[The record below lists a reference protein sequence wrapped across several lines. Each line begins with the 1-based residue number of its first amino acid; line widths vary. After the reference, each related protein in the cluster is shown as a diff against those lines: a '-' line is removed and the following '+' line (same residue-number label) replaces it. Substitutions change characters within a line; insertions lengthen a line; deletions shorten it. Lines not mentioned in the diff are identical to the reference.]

1 MNWFDS
7 TFFKTG
13 EDVPFNPGIIRR
25 LTAWSRK
32 LKSEKN
38 VREEKMSRM
47 IDIKN
52 SEPMWTLYDQRID
65 GRIDDTANI
74 AGLRR
79 VGSGNQNGRKMVDR
93 RKHQRFQVKK
103 DAVAF
108 IRSIRV
114 DPIRIKEL
122 SMGEIGFAVIKS
134 NPSKLGRIKD
144 LSISGLAFHYIDNRK
159 TQAGEPFKLDILL
172 ADCGFYLENLSFE
185 PISDFELDDDFS
197 FNSIKTKRLGIKF
210 KELTFN
216 QVSKLKYLIRNYTS
230 GIQPGLPLHKTI
242 LSS

>member
-1 MNWFDS
+1 MNWFES

-79 VGSGNQNGRKMVDR
+79 VGSGDQNGKNMVDR
-93 RKHQRFQVKK
+93 REHQRFQVKK

-108 IRSIRV
+108 IRSYV
-114 DPIRIKEL
+114 PIR
-122 SMGEIGFAVIKS
+122 SG
-134 NPSKLGRIKD
+134 SK
-144 LSISGLAFHYIDNRK
+144 N
-159 TQAGEPFKLDILL
+159 
-172 ADCGFYLENLSFE
+172 
-185 PISDFELDDDFS
+185 
-197 FNSIKTKRLGIKF
+197 
-210 KELTFN
+210 
-216 QVSKLKYLIRNYTS
+216 
-230 GIQPGLPLHKTI
+230 
-242 LSS
+242 

>member
-1 MNWFDS
+1 
-7 TFFKTG
+7 
-13 EDVPFNPGIIRR
+13 
-25 LTAWSRK
+25 
-32 LKSEKN
+32 
-38 VREEKMSRM
+38 MSRM

-79 VGSGNQNGRKMVDR
+79 IGSGDQNGKNMVDR
-93 RKHQRFQVKK
+93 REHQRFQFKK

-108 IRSIRV
+108 IRSRRA

-172 ADCGFYLENLSFE
+172 AGFGFYLENLSFE
-185 PISDFELDDDFS
+185 PISGFELDDDFP
-197 FNSIKTKRLGIKF
+197 FNSIKTKRLGIRF
-210 KELTFN
+210 KELTLN
-216 QVSKLKYLIRNYTS
+216 QVSKLKYFIRNYTS
-230 GIQPGLPLHKTI
+230 GTQPGLPLHKTI
-242 LSS
+242 LSL

>member
-1 MNWFDS
+1 
-7 TFFKTG
+7 
-13 EDVPFNPGIIRR
+13 
-25 LTAWSRK
+25 
-32 LKSEKN
+32 
-38 VREEKMSRM
+38 
-47 IDIKN
+47 
-52 SEPMWTLYDQRID
+52 MWTLYDQRID
-65 GRIDDTANI
+65 GRIEDTAKI
-74 AGLRR
+74 AGLRHIGP
-79 VGSGNQNGRKMVDR
+79 VDPNGKKIVDTR
-93 RKHQRFQVKK
+93 EHQRFQVKK

-108 IRSIRV
+108 IRSIRA

-210 KELTFN
+210 KELTLN

>member
-1 MNWFDS
+1 MNWFNS

-13 EDVPFNPGIIRR
+13 EDIPFNLGIMRR
-25 LTAWSRK
+25 LMAWSRK

-47 IDIKN
+47 INIKN
-52 SEPMWTLYDQRID
+52 SEPMWILYDQRID

-74 AGLRR
+74 AGSRR
-79 VGSGNQNGRKMVDR
+79 VGSGDQNGKKMVDR
-93 RKHQRFQVKK
+93 REHQRFQVKK

-108 IRSIRV
+108 IRSRRA

-122 SMGEIGFAVIKS
+122 SMGEIGLAVIRS

-159 TQAGEPFKLDILL
+159 AQAGEPFKLDILL

-185 PISDFELDDDFS
+185 PISDFELDNDFS
-197 FNSIKTKRLGIKF
+197 FNYIKTKRLGIKF
-210 KELTFN
+210 KELTLN
-216 QVSKLKYLIRNYTS
+216 QVSKLKYLIRNYTL
-230 GIQPGLPLHKTI
+230 GTQPGLPLFCTKP
-242 LSS
+242 S